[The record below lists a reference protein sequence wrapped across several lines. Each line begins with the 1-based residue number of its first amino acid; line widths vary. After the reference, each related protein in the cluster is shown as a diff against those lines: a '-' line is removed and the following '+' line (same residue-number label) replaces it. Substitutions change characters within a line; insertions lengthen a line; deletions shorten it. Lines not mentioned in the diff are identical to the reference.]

1 MEFCYVNIEVDFL
14 YIYCFLFFFI
24 FSGGYLLRFIFLYIM
39 RVLFDRNAPLKFIY
53 YYFCILLKN
62 FFTHI
67 SYKIDFSTFVFCFC
81 IFAFILI
88 KYNTIRELGNK
99 NDS

>member
-1 MEFCYVNIEVDFL
+1 MGFCYDNMEVDFL
-14 YIYCFLFFFI
+14 YIYCFLFFI
-24 FSGGYLLRFIFLYIM
+24 YSGGYLLRIILLNIM

-62 FFTHI
+62 VFKHI
-67 SYKIDFSTFVFCFC
+67 SYKIDFSTFVFCYC

-88 KYNTIRELGNK
+88 KYNTIREFGNE
-99 NDS
+99 NVS